1 MADTAAH
8 LVDHV
13 FPIVP
18 VRQWV
23 LSTPFALRYKMAYDA
38 RLMSDVLNVFARAVL
53 GHLRRR
59 ARNFMGLRDSQSGA
73 VTFIQRFGDALNCNV
88 HFHML
93 ALDGVYTRAGNQS
106 PEFHELPAPE
116 DDEVVEFTN
125 VVATRIQSLLDRR
138 RLGAES
144 EDEDSLSRDDPGLAA
159 IYASSIRGRIAVGPN
174 MGYRVARL
182 GDQIDGDSIDVLQS
196 PRCATVNGLSVHANV
211 SIPAHDRMR
220 LERLCR
226 YAARP
231 AVATERLS
239 DLPDGRLLYRLKR
252 PWRNG
257 TTAVIFEPQDLLAKL
272 AALVPAPRVHL
283 VRFHGI
289 FGPAATWRPLI
300 IPTTKKIESATAEGN
315 PVPSRESIDA
325 AAVECTEQESG
336 ARRHNYSWAQ
346 LMKRVFA
353 IDVLQCDRCGGVMRI
368 IAAIQPPDTTRKI
381 LDCLGLPSRAPPLA
395 SAVRETAV
403 LDDQFYL

>member
-1 MADTAAH
+1 MADTASH

-13 FPIVP
+13 LPIVP

-38 RLMSDVLNVFARAVL
+38 RLMSEVLNVFVRAVL

-73 VTFIQRFGDALNCNV
+73 VTFIQRFGGALNCNV

-116 DDEVVEFTN
+116 DDEIVEFTN

-138 RLGAES
+138 GLGAES

-159 IYASSIRGRIAVGPN
+159 IYAGSIRGRIAVGSN

-196 PRCATVNGLSVHANV
+196 PRCATVNG
-211 SIPAHDRMR
+211 
-220 LERLCR
+220 
-226 YAARP
+226 
-231 AVATERLS
+231 
-239 DLPDGRLLYRLKR
+239 
-252 PWRNG
+252 
-257 TTAVIFEPQDLLAKL
+257 F
-272 AALVPAPRVHL
+272 
-283 VRFHGI
+283 
-289 FGPAATWRPLI
+289 
-300 IPTTKKIESATAEGN
+300 SAT
-315 PVPSRESIDA
+315 P
-325 AAVECTEQESG
+325 
-336 ARRHNYSWAQ
+336 
-346 LMKRVFA
+346 M
-353 IDVLQCDRCGGVMRI
+353 
-368 IAAIQPPDTTRKI
+368 
-381 LDCLGLPSRAPPLA
+381 
-395 SAVRETAV
+395 
-403 LDDQFYL
+403 